1 MTDTTLSSSA
11 MTATPSAPLAAA
23 GPTLRASLAMVWA
36 LLFGMGAAMIA
47 NGVQGPLFGLR
58 AGLEDFST
66 TLTGLIMAGY
76 FAGFAAG
83 SLIVPTLV
91 ARVGHIRVFAALA
104 SLVSI
109 AAILPPVIVNPW
121 AWCLLRFLI
130 GLG

>member
-1 MTDTTLSSSA
+1 MTDTELPSSA
-11 MTATPSAPLAAA
+11 ITATPLAALEA
-23 GPTLRASLAMVWA
+23 DGPTLRATLAIVWA

-47 NGVQGPLFGLR
+47 NGVQGALFGLR
-58 AGLEDFST
+58 AGLEGFST

-83 SLIVPTLV
+83 SLIVPTLF

-109 AAILPPVIVNPW
+109 AAILPPLIINPR
-121 AWCLLRFLI
+121 A
-130 GLG
+130 